1 MNTITETFLTQQG
14 FRVLDGLVPFTHE
27 ERWLRQ
33 TALPD
38 IYITLPADA
47 AISDVIDAVYHA
59 GAQAHARRVKEKSD
73 DLQALYRN
81 AKPLPA
87 DLPERPT
94 L

>member
-1 MNTITETFLTQQG
+1 MITITETFLKDQG
-14 FRVLDGLVPFTHE
+14 FQLLDGLVPFTYE

-33 TALPD
+33 KALPD
-38 IYITLPADA
+38 IFITLAADA

-73 DLQALYRN
+73 DLQSLYRN